1 MVGRHLDFMSEFL
14 HHHHSAEDAVLWPV
28 LVERVPD
35 ELAPL
40 VELMEA
46 QHERVDELLQ
56 EINALVPEWS
66 ATASAA
72 DRDRL
77 AGAARRAATSGCTST
92 WRRRRP
98 ASCRSPRAA

>member
-1 MVGRHLDFMSEFL
+1 MTAIEHGRAAADVPDTRDMITVHRFLRREFRLAPGLVERVAPGDVQRAGVVGRHLDFMSEFL

-46 QHERVDELLQ
+46 QHER
-56 EINALVPEWS
+56 
-66 ATASAA
+66 
-72 DRDRL
+72 
-77 AGAARRAATSGCTST
+77 
-92 WRRRRP
+92 
-98 ASCRSPRAA
+98 